1 MSKIRNNRWKKG
13 HRSPSSSE
21 DAILAIQTAYSF
33 IAGVHVHIDYNGEIF
48 TATVSW
54 RDRFEIRETATLQ
67 AAVLRINGF
76 LRHWGFS
83 HYSGPDA
90 SGCVSVSSAPTA
102 AMRDL
107 ADAFLSVC
115 ETNTRLIKMISSR
128 LKE

>member
-1 MSKIRNNRWKKG
+1 MSNATNNRWKKG

-21 DAILAIQTAYSF
+21 DAILALQTAYSF
-33 IAGVHVHIDYNGEIF
+33 IAGVHVHIDFNGEIF

-54 RDRFEIRETATLQ
+54 RDRFETRETATLQ
-67 AAVLRINGF
+67 AAVLRINGV

-107 ADAFLSVC
+107 ADAFLSLC
-115 ETNTRLIKMISSR
+115 ETNARLIKILSNK